1 VLAARAPD
9 AHAVGSKSF
18 SAVDDTD
25 VFFLLAPPTPQP
37 QARLSYLGGSGVEGG
52 QGSNDYN
59 YGESTVLGPR
69 SCARGQRLTLPC
81 RATTAMHPRVPT
93 ACVKFTVVV

>member
-1 VLAARAPD
+1 MTPMRFLC
-9 AHAVGSKSF
+9 
-18 SAVDDTD
+18 
-25 VFFLLAPPTPQP
+25 VFVFCFLLSSPTPQP

-69 SCARGQRLTLPC
+69 SCAGGGSARTLSC
-81 RATTAMHPRVPT
+81 RPTPRCIHLRPRHR
-93 ACVKFTVVV
+93 K